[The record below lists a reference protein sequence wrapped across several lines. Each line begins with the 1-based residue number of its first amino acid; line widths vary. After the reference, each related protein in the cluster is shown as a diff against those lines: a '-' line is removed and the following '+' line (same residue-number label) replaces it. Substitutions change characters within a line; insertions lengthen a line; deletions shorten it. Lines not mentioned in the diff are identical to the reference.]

1 MAMST
6 QHYHYRSARLR
17 LPDGTQA
24 EVRPIYP
31 DDKPLLLAGFAQLS
45 PRSRYL
51 RFMTPTVAL
60 SRQQLAYLSE
70 LDHVNHVALGV
81 LVEGRPAGVGR
92 WVRLAGD
99 PSAADLAVTVIDEF
113 QRRGIGRA
121 LVEALAEVGRQRG
134 VETLHCDVLAENTG
148 MLALLRALGAELTLE
163 GSVYHGV
170 VPTRAVPPPQVEGS
184 LLDLVD
190 SAARREAV

>member
-1 MAMST
+1 MNT
-6 QHYHYRSARLR
+6 QHSYRTAWLR
-17 LPDGTQA
+17 LPDGTLT
-24 EVRPIYP
+24 EVRPIHP
-31 DDKPLLLAGFAQLS
+31 DDKPLLLSGFARLS

-51 RFMTPTVAL
+51 RFMTPTPAL

-81 LVEGRPAGVGR
+81 LVEGLPAAVGR

-99 PSAADLAVTVIDEF
+99 PMAADLAVTVIDEY

-121 LVEALAEVGRQRG
+121 LVEALAEVGRHRG

-148 MLALLRALGAELTLE
+148 MLALLRSLGAELTLE
-163 GSVYHGV
+163 GSVYHSV
-170 VPTRAVPPPQVEGS
+170 MPTRAVPPPQVVDGS
-184 LLDLVD
+184 LIELVD
-190 SAARREAV
+190 SAALRREAV